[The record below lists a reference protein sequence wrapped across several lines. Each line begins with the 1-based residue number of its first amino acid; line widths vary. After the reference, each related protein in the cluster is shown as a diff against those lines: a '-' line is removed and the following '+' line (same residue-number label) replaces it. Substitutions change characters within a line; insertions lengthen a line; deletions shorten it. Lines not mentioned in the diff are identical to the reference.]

1 MSVIIQG
8 PQIRQILLGTK
19 VDRATATLP
28 QTATGHLFQ
37 VTGGR
42 ILVTGLVGEVTVATG
57 ATATN
62 AKLTS
67 TPTTGTAVDLV
78 SNTLITSKEIGAQL
92 TLPATS
98 GSALVVKNGGAG
110 GQFPGHNPYIVPI
123 GFIDL
128 ITDASD
134 TGSVKWSLT
143 YIPLDD
149 GAAVAAV

>member
-1 MSVIIQG
+1 MSVLIQG
-8 PQIRQILLGTK
+8 SQLRTVLLGTK

-37 VTGGR
+37 VSGGR
-42 ILVTGLVGEVTVATG
+42 ILLTGLVGEVTVATG

-62 AKLTS
+62 AKITS
-67 TPTTGTAVDLV
+67 TPTTGTAVDLT
-78 SNTLITSKEIGAQL
+78 STAAITSKEIGAQF
-92 TLPATS
+92 TLPAAT

-110 GQFPGHNPYIVPI
+110 GQLPAHNPYIVPI
-123 GFIDL
+123 GYIDL

-143 YIPLDD
+143 YVPLDD
-149 GAAVAAV
+149 GATVTAA

>member
-1 MSVIIQG
+1 MTAILTG
-8 PQIRQILLGTK
+8 PQIRQILLGQK

-42 ILVTGLVGEVTVATG
+42 VLVTGLVGEVTVATG
-57 ATATN
+57 ATATL
-62 AKLTS
+62 AKITS
-67 TPTTGTAVDLV
+67 TPTTGTAVDLT
-78 SNTLITSKEIGAQL
+78 STTAITSKEIGAQC

-110 GQFPGHNPYIVPI
+110 GQLPGHNPYIVPI
-123 GFIDL
+123 GYIDL

-134 TGSVKWSLT
+134 TGSVKWSVT
-143 YIPLDD
+143 YIPLDNNASL
-149 GAAVAAV
+149 AAV

>member
-37 VTGGR
+37 VAGGR
-42 ILVTGLVGEVTVATG
+42 ILVTGLLGEVTVATG

-62 AKLTS
+62 AKITS
-67 TPTTGTAVDLV
+67 TPTTGTAVDLAANAAV
-78 SNTLITSKEIGAQL
+78 TSKEVGAQF
-92 TLPATS
+92 TLAAAT
-98 GSALVVKNGGAG
+98 GSALVVKNGGGG
-110 GQFPGHNPYIVPI
+110 GQLPGHNPYIVPI

-143 YIPLDD
+143 YVPLDD
-149 GAAVAAV
+149 NATVTAV

>member
-1 MSVIIQG
+1 MTAILTG
-8 PQIRQILLGTK
+8 PQIRQILLGQK

-42 ILVTGLVGEVTVATG
+42 VLVTGLVGEVTVATG

-62 AKLTS
+62 AKITS
-67 TPTTGTAVDLV
+67 TPTTGTAVDLTANV
-78 SNTLITSKEIGAQL
+78 AVTSKEIGAQL

-110 GQFPGHNPYIVPI
+110 GQLPGHNPYIVPI
-123 GFIDL
+123 GYIDL

-134 TGSVKWSLT
+134 TGSVKWSIT
-143 YIPLDD
+143 YIPLDNNASL
-149 GAAVAAV
+149 AAV